1 MAKYPIKLLKD
12 ESGAPFVP
20 LTTSTALYLE
30 DGKNLDD
37 KFATKLEASNI
48 KAGKDITVNVDGNNV
63 TINNASKGVLIDNLT
78 TETSG
83 QGSLDAHQGKVLK
96 DLIPE
101 VINNLTTID
110 STKALSAHQ
119 GYILAGRSVPSGGV
133 AGQVLKKSADDNYS
147 LEWGDAADPNAI
159 IGDGSIKKIVYLTM
173 GEYNALKTINP
184 DTEYH
189 IQETDGDLSYIS
201 RDDIQKMI
209 AEAIL
214 ADKKKNYPIGKIE
227 INISGANPSTYLGF
241 GTWVAWGIG
250 KVPIGVDISDG
261 TINKADL
268 SVGSKTVK
276 YKPAGTNEGTAV
288 TFNAVSLSHSGGAV
302 QSHTLTVNEMPSHN
316 HVTRVGWNDASDT
329 AANVKG
335 QAGTGMKL
343 SVDQGLKSGDAGGSK
358 AHGHG
363 FTQPSA
369 HSFTPTI
376 KSITQPT
383 FTGTE
388 ATINVQQPSI
398 SCYMWKRTA

>member
-20 LTTSTALYLE
+20 LTTTTALYLE
-30 DGKNLDD
+30 DGKTLDD

-48 KAGKDITVNVDGNNV
+48 KAGKDITVSINGNDV

-119 GYILAGRSVPSGGV
+119 GYILAGRSVPSGGA

-173 GEYNALKTINP
+173 TEYNSLKTIDP

-189 IQETDGDLSYIS
+189 IQETNSNLSYI
-201 RDDIQKMI
+201 DKAAIQEMI
-209 AEAIL
+209 ASAIL
-214 ADKKKNYPIGKIE
+214 DDKKKNYPVGKIE
-227 INISGANPSTYLGF
+227 INVSGANPSTYLGF
-241 GTWVAWGIG
+241 GTWVAWGTG
-250 KVPIGVDISDG
+250 KVPIGINTSDTDFSTVEKTG
-261 TINKADL
+261 
-268 SVGSKTVK
+268 GSKTASVS
-276 YKPAGTNEGTAV
+276 YTPSGSVSGHTHGTTNMSACIG
-288 TFNAVSLSHSGGAV
+288 SPSGNSGALGFAACNSSGPNSTYSV
-302 QSHTLTVNEMPSHN
+302 GGNSSYATGHPGRSHN
-316 HVTRVGWNDASDT
+316 TQIVGTTD
-329 AANVKG
+329 
-335 QAGTGMKL
+335 
-343 SVDQGLKSGDAGGSK
+343 
-358 AHGHG
+358 
-363 FTQPSA
+363 SA
-369 HSFTPTI
+369 T
-376 KSITQPT
+376 PT
-383 FTGTE
+383 FTGSK
-388 ATINVQQPSI
+388 ATITQSTVQPYI
-398 SCYMWKRTA
+398 TCYMWKRTT